1 MKKIKMLMM
10 MVVVLGWN
18 CKENPK
24 QAEPIMEP
32 EQEIQT
38 TTEVPASIKEIA
50 AFAMSTF
57 TDTTNLQD
65 QLIFKE
71 LNTTSGDIS
80 TIDPERAGDLYKKL
94 ATRGQAVS
102 LPIFEVKGTDLV
114 VLPVQGVGF
123 GGAIWAKVLLDKKTL
138 EIKNIAFEHKGES
151 EGYGAAMVQNTFED
165 QFLGAK
171 INLEEDTFTLQKA
184 IEKAN
189 DDGHFIDGLTG
200 ATMTSQGAVSMV
212 NQGLRKYSSYLK
224 SVQ

>member
-1 MKKIKMLMM
+1 MEKIKILLMIL
-10 MVVVLGWN
+10 VVLGWN

-24 QAEPIMEP
+24 QAEPIIEP
-32 EQEIQT
+32 GQEIQT
-38 TTEVPASIKEIA
+38 TTEIPASIKEIA
-50 AFAMSTF
+50 AFAMSSL

-65 QLIFKE
+65 HIIFKE

-80 TIDPERAGDLYKKL
+80 TIDPEKAGDLYKKL
-94 ATRGQAVS
+94 ATRGQAAS

-123 GGAIWAKVLLDKKTL
+123 GGAIWAKVLLDKKSL

-151 EGYGAAMVQNTFED
+151 EGYGAAMVQRTFED
-165 QFLGAK
+165 QFLGTK
-171 INLEEDTFTLQKA
+171 VNLEEDTFTLQKA

-200 ATMTSQGAVSMV
+200 ATMTSQGAVTMV